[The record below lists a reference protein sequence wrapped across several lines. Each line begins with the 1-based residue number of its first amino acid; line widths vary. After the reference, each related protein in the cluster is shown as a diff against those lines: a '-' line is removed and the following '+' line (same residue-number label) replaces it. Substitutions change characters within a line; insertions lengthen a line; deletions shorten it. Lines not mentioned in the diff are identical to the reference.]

1 MINLPEGWRVNRYIQ
16 ANQTRHAFVVTR
28 DWTGDNNSISQV
40 TVGWWASQNEAA
52 QQTELY
58 VALFGDALFDVL
70 DDLQTAYIKID
81 RLEFYPPFLADGGF
95 DHTAK
100 FTPTENEMNVL
111 KQTDKLFPH
120 LKGEMLA
127 DPTRMVLNGFVR
139 EVVAQD
145 GNSSRLEIGFEGS
158 KKTAV
163 VNAAQVLK
171 LVSMF
176 GAETE
181 EWKGQAVVLYAE
193 RGSAFGSTY
202 CAIRIADMNDSKEA
216 GQYRRYLTAKAKAK
230 PAPAPSPEPEPD
242 TIDFETGE
250 LIPTPAPTANAF
262 STQ

>member
-1 MINLPEGWRVNRYIQ
+1 MNLHLPPNYRINTLAIRPDGSACVVLGYTPCGDFHSSLETATLGWFATEQEAIAETQSYLD
-16 ANQTRHAFVVTR
+16 TH
-28 DWTGDNNSISQV
+28 GDE
-40 TVGWWASQNEAA
+40 T
-52 QQTELY
+52 
-58 VALFGDALFDVL
+58 
-70 DDLQTAYIKID
+70 
-81 RLEFYPPFLADGGF
+81 
-95 DHTAK
+95 
-100 FTPTENEMNVL
+100 MNVL

-230 PAPAPSPEPEPD
+230 PTPTPSPEPEQD